1 MPAHGDAP
9 DGSRNGLHV
18 LPSRNQGHSGPRA
31 IAGANERS
39 VRRLWVFADLCDEVV
54 LEPHFLDQIQLRF
67 EPVDV
72 LF

>member
-1 MPAHGDAP
+1 MPAHRDAP
-9 DGSRNGLHV
+9 DGSRNGLHM
-18 LPSRNQGHSGPRA
+18 LPSRDQGHSGPRA

-39 VRRLWVFADLCDEVV
+39 VRRFRVFAHLRDEVV
-54 LEPHFLDQIQLRF
+54 LEPHLLDQIQLRF